1 MLCCRAVSDAAT
13 PERQAWL
20 EGFVNQCGGIAG
32 TVHVVSS
39 TSPDELALAAA
50 VRIPEPVLQ
59 LVARVPRGK
68 GMAGLAFERDEPIS
82 TCNIKTDATG
92 QVRPGAR
99 AVDAR
104 AGIALPV
111 HDAAGQVRA
120 VVGIAFTDEKALS
133 EEELAGLARAAA
145 ALP

>member
-1 MLCCRAVSDAAT
+1 VSDAAT

-20 EGFVNQCGGIAG
+20 ETFVNQCGGVAG
-32 TVHVVSS
+32 TVHMVSS

-50 VRIPEPVLQ
+50 VRIPEPVMQ

-68 GMAGLAFERDEPIS
+68 GMAGLAFERDQPVS
-82 TCNIKTDATG
+82 TCNIKTDSTG

-104 AGIALPV
+104 AGVALPV
-111 HDAAGQVRA
+111 HDAAGRVRA
-120 VVGIAFTDEKALS
+120 IVGIAFTDEKALS
-133 EEELAGLARAAA
+133 EEELADLARAAA